1 MRIFASKMGV
11 KIIRRD
17 KEQGTRT
24 KVQGTKNK
32 EIATK
37 LFLFLLSSNDL
48 L

>member
-1 MRIFASKMGV
+1 MRFFASKMGV

-24 KVQGTKNK
+24 RAQGTKNK
-32 EIATK
+32 EPATK
-37 LFLFLLSSNDL
+37 MFLFLLSSNDL